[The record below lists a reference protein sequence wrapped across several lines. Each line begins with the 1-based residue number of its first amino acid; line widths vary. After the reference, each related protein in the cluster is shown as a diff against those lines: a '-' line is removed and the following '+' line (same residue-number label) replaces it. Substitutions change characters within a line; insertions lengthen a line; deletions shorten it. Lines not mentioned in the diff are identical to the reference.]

1 MSPLPWEREGSDGE
15 GWAGEDA
22 FPGED
27 DSEDGPSSD
36 FPCEGED
43 WEDDAS
49 AAFPREEIGESYID
63 ANTVTIIWHHSQR
76 RPRQAKTSAAGGRCR
91 ASVRKRDTPAP
102 ARSRKGSAYR
112 RRHTPSTSGSRKPR
126 TAGCPWGAA
135 WKIADAL
142 GCSIDVVVGR
152 YDDDD
157 EATRVRRTYDRLSP
171 GSRELVDEFL
181 DFIEYREHM
190 IASQGRWK

>member
-1 MSPLPWEREGSDGE
+1 MVKVGQAKMRFRVKTIRKTGRAQIFHVKARIEKMTPP
-15 GWAGEDA
+15 
-22 FPGED
+22 
-27 DSEDGPSSD
+27 
-36 FPCEGED
+36 
-43 WEDDAS
+43 

-112 RRHTPSTSGSRKPR
+112 RWHTPSTSGSRKPR

-157 EATRVRRTYDRLSP
+157 EATRVQRMYDRLSP